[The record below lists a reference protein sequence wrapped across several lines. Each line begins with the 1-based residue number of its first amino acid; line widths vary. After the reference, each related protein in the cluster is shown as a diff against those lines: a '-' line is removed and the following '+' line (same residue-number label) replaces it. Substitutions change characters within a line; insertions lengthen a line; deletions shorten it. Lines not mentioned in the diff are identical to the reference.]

1 MSCKHDA
8 TVTLFLPA
16 NEKLYNIKFCKIL
29 EETVISNIGKL
40 RKISERKMR
49 FEVTT
54 LRGQGRKASFRSS
67 VMTSH
72 VVHRSFLIQCQF
84 LPYKI
89 QKDVTNSHYFK
100 L

>member
-1 MSCKHDA
+1 
-8 TVTLFLPA
+8 
-16 NEKLYNIKFCKIL
+16 
-29 EETVISNIGKL
+29 
-40 RKISERKMR
+40 MR